1 MAGFIKEYA
10 RDLSSEFSGYDM
22 DSFRKDLFAGVTVA
36 AVALPLALA
45 FGVGSGADAASG
57 LIASIGAAFIIG
69 TLGGA
74 SFPISGPSGA
84 MTAILIPLSIKY
96 GLQGLFAA
104 GFIAGVII
112 FAAGLLRAGKLVYLL
127 PAPVIAGFT
136 SGIALIIALGQM
148 EYLFGIEAHGVKPLE
163 RLYSLFANGFS
174 PNYTDLVL
182 GVFVIV
188 LMLRWPRKWGEK
200 IPGSLAGVIA
210 GTALSFVLPG
220 TIAIVGNIP
229 RTIIHSSHL
238 TINGLLSMSSDTIL
252 VPALS
257 IAALGIIESLLC
269 GAAGGRM
276 KGEKLNGDRELLAQG
291 IGNMILPFL
300 GGIPVS
306 AAIARSSVAIKT
318 GGQTRLTGI
327 IQGIVLLLSMFLL
340 SPLISKIP
348 LSILA
353 GILIVT
359 AWRMNEWHTIKYI
372 FGKKFMY
379 AAAKFLVTMFATV
392 IFDLTIAIAA
402 GAFLAIFLFAIH
414 VANLEV
420 TVSEIDPKRL
430 DKEKQFKNHAQVI
443 YITGSIFFGSIERF
457 ETGVSKADCDI
468 FIFSMRGVPYIDT
481 SGVQAF
487 LDFCQA
493 KLRDG
498 HKIYFASVQPKV
510 RGMLD
515 KAGISEL
522 VGEDSFF
529 NNAMDAI
536 YKVDELTGKREA

>member
-10 RDLSSEFSGYDM
+10 RDLRSEFSGYGTDA
-22 DSFRKDLFAGVTVA
+22 FRKDLFAGVTVA

-57 LIASIGAAFIIG
+57 LISAIAAAFIIG
-69 TLGGA
+69 ALGGA
-74 SFPISGPSGA
+74 SFQISGPTGA

-96 GLQGLFAA
+96 GLHGLFAA
-104 GFIAGVII
+104 GFVAGVIL

-136 SGIALIIALGQM
+136 SGIALIIALGQL
-148 EYLFGIEAHGVKPLE
+148 EYLFGIKAHGTEPLE

-182 GVFVIV
+182 GVSVIV
-188 LMLRWPRKWGEK
+188 LMFRWPKKWGEK
-200 IPGSLAGVIA
+200 IPGSLAGVMA
-210 GTALSFVLPG
+210 GTVLSLFLPG
-220 TIAIVGNIP
+220 TIATVGDIP
-229 RTIIHSSHL
+229 RTLIHSSHL
-238 TINGLLSMSSDTIL
+238 TISDLLSLSSDAVL
-252 VPALS
+252 FPALS
-257 IAALGIIESLLC
+257 IAALGMIESLLC

-291 IGNMILPFL
+291 IGNMVLPFL
-300 GGIPVS
+300 GGVPAT
-306 AAIARSSVAIKT
+306 AAIARSSVAIKS
-318 GGQTRLTGI
+318 GSQTRLTGI

-340 SPLISKIP
+340 SPFMSRIL

-353 GILIVT
+353 GVLIVT

-379 AAAKFLVTMFATV
+379 GAAKFLVTMFATV

-402 GAFLAIFLFAIH
+402 GAFLAIFLFVIH
-414 VANLEV
+414 VADLEV

-430 DKEKQFKNHAQVI
+430 GREKKFTQHAQVI
-443 YITGSIFFGSIERF
+443 YLTGSIFFGAIERF
-457 ETGVSKADCDI
+457 ETGISKADCDI

-493 KLRDG
+493 KQRDG
-498 HKIYFASVQPKV
+498 HKIFFASVQPKV
-510 RGMLD
+510 RDMLD
-515 KAGISEL
+515 KAGVSEL

-536 YKVDELTGKREA
+536 YKLNEITENQGA

>member
-10 RDLSSEFSGYDM
+10 RDLRSEFSGYGTDAL
-22 DSFRKDLFAGVTVA
+22 RKDLFAGVTVA

-57 LIASIGAAFIIG
+57 LISAIAAAFIIG
-69 TLGGA
+69 ALGGA
-74 SFPISGPSGA
+74 SFQISGPTGA

-96 GLQGLFAA
+96 GLHGLFAA
-104 GFIAGVII
+104 GFVAGVIL

-136 SGIALIIALGQM
+136 SGIALIIALGQL
-148 EYLFGIEAHGVKPLE
+148 EYLFGIKAHGTEPLE

-174 PNYTDLVL
+174 PNYTDLIL
-182 GVFVIV
+182 GVSVIV
-188 LMLRWPRKWGEK
+188 LMFRWPKKWGEK
-200 IPGSLAGVIA
+200 IPGSLAGVMA
-210 GTALSFVLPG
+210 GTVLSLFLPG
-220 TIAIVGNIP
+220 TIATVGDIP
-229 RTIIHSSHL
+229 RTLIHSSHL
-238 TINGLLSMSSDTIL
+238 TISDLLSLSSDAIL
-252 VPALS
+252 FPALS
-257 IAALGIIESLLC
+257 IAALGMIESLLC

-291 IGNMILPFL
+291 IGNMVLPFL
-300 GGIPVS
+300 GGVPAT
-306 AAIARSSVAIKT
+306 AAIARSSVAIKS
-318 GGQTRLTGI
+318 GSQTRLTGI

-340 SPLISKIP
+340 SPFMSRIP

-353 GILIVT
+353 GVLIVT

-372 FGKKFMY
+372 FGKRFMY
-379 AAAKFLVTMFATV
+379 GAAKFLVTMFATV

-402 GAFLAIFLFAIH
+402 GAFLAIFLFVIH
-414 VANLEV
+414 VADLEV
-420 TVSEIDPKRL
+420 TISEIDPKRL
-430 DKEKQFKNHAQVI
+430 GREKKFTQHAQVI
-443 YITGSIFFGSIERF
+443 YLTGSIFFGAIERF
-457 ETGVSKADCDI
+457 ETGISKADCDI

-493 KLRDG
+493 KQRDG
-498 HKIYFASVQPKV
+498 HKIFFASVQPKV
-510 RGMLD
+510 RDMLD
-515 KAGISEL
+515 KAGVSEL
-522 VGEDSFF
+522 VGKDSFF

-536 YKVDELTGKREA
+536 YKLNELTETQGA